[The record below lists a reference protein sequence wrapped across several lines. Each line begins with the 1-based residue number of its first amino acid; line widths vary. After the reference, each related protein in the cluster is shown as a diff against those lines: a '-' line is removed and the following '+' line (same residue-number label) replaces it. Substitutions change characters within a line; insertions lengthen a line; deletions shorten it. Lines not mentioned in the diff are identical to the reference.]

1 MYFNK
6 PHLRLDSVRVRSK
19 KHYYRERGLKD
30 SSQFINN
37 LTATDSREDKL
48 GDNNSVSANVK
59 QKGNRRRD
67 SITDP
72 SIAKL
77 FEGKN
82 FAFLAT
88 LMRDGSPQVTPTWVD
103 IDKNNDTILVNIAR
117 GRIKHR
123 NISRDSR
130 VAVSLID
137 SSNPYDMVTV
147 RGRVVEQIRGKNAD
161 EHIDKLAKK
170 YLDKEKYPRR
180 RPGEERVL
188 LRIKPELVARM

>member
-1 MYFNK
+1 MSTNK
-6 PHLRLDSVRVRSK
+6 K
-19 KHYYRERGLKD
+19 
-30 SSQFINN
+30 
-37 LTATDSREDKL
+37 
-48 GDNNSVSANVK
+48 
-59 QKGNRRRD
+59 KGNQGRG

-82 FAFLAT
+82 FAFIAT
-88 LMRDGSPQVTPTWVD
+88 LMKDGSPQVTPTWVD
-103 IDKNNDTILVNIAR
+103 IDKNNDTILVNTAR

-123 NISRDSR
+123 NISRDPR

>member
-1 MYFNK
+1 M
-6 PHLRLDSVRVRSK
+6 
-19 KHYYRERGLKD
+19 
-30 SSQFINN
+30 
-37 LTATDSREDKL
+37 
-48 GDNNSVSANVK
+48 SANK
-59 QKGNRRRD
+59 KKGNQRRD

-88 LMRDGSPQVTPTWVD
+88 LMKDGSPQVTPTWVD
-103 IDKNNDTILVNIAR
+103 IDRNNNTILVNTAK
-117 GRIKHR
+117 GRIKYR
-123 NISRDSR
+123 NILRDPR
-130 VAVSLID
+130 IAVSVID

-147 RGRVVEQIRGKNAD
+147 RGRVVEQIKGKYAD